1 MYFIADI
8 PTVSTAGAGT
18 PSSYS
23 GMDWLVLAMVTLAIT
38 YLLLRNSAK
47 KKQRDPLDG
56 GGIAGRMSLA
66 QQRATERQM
75 ESLLVELSEM
85 SRQISSQ
92 LDTRAAKLEAL
103 IREAD
108 EKIEQ
113 LQNARPDHGPTPSVQ
128 RRQPP
133 MAEEEEERPPM
144 RLVVPEAVDPR
155 HAEVYRLADQG
166 QTPQQIAQRL
176 GRPSGEIELILALRA
191 R

>member
-1 MYFIADI
+1 MYLIADI
-8 PTVSTAGAGT
+8 PTVSTAGAGA

-23 GMDWLVLAMVTLAIT
+23 GMDWLVLAMVMLAIT

-47 KKQRDPLDG
+47 KKRDPLAG
-56 GGIAGRMSLA
+56 GTMIGRMSLA

-75 ESLLVELSEM
+75 ESLLVELSDM

-113 LQNARPDHGPTPSVQ
+113 LQNARPDHGPPPSVQ
-128 RRQPP
+128 RRQP
-133 MAEEEEERPPM
+133 AVEEERPPM